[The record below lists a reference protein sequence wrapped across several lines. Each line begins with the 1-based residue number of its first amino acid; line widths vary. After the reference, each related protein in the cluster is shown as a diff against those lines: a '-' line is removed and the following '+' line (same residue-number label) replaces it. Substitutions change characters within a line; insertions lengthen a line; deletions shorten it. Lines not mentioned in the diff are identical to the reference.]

1 MTSQEMIA
9 FKTSLKQT
17 GQQLIAQRIAMA
29 KSAIDNAQEA
39 ANSEGKSSAGDKYE
53 TGRAMGH
60 LEKNMYARQ
69 QAENIKELAR
79 LQEVNTDIIYTQAQT
94 GALVRCAEQSFF
106 IAAGLGKQLIEGQHI
121 FYLSPYTPL
130 AKLLQHKKAGDS
142 FLFNKMEIVIL
153 EIY

>member
-1 MTSQEMIA
+1 MTSQEKIA
-9 FKTSLKQT
+9 FKTGLKQA
-17 GQQLIAQRIAMA
+17 GKLLIAERIAMA

-69 QAENIKELAR
+69 QAENIKELAK
-79 LQEVNTDIIYTQAQT
+79 LQEINTDVIYTTAQS
-94 GALVRCAEQSFF
+94 GAFVRCPEQSFF
-106 IAAGLGKQLIEGQHI
+106 IGAGLGRQLIADQPI
-121 FYLSPYTPL
+121 FFLSPYTPL
-130 AKLLQHKKAGDS
+130 AKLLLDKKAGDS
-142 FLFNKMEIVIL
+142 FLFNKKEIVIL